1 MEDNME
7 VPPQIKR
14 TFCDP
19 TDCSR
24 PGFPVL
30 HYLPVFTQTHVH
42 WMGDTMQPSHSLW
55 SPSPLALNLSQHHCH
70 SNESELHIRWLKYWS
85 FSFSVSSSNEYSRL
99 ISFRI
104 NWFDLLAV
112 QEFSP
117 APQFES
123 INSSTFRLLN
133 GSTLTSVHDYW
144 KNHSFDLMDLCWQSN
159 ASPF

>member
-1 MEDNME
+1 
-7 VPPQIKR
+7 
-14 TFCDP
+14 
-19 TDCSR
+19 
-24 PGFPVL
+24 
-30 HYLPVFTQTHVH
+30 
-42 WMGDTMQPSHSLW
+42 MQPSHSLW
-55 SPSPLALNLSQHHCH
+55 SPSPLALNLSQHPCH
-70 SNESELHIRWLKYWS
+70 SNESALHIRWLKYWS

-133 GSTLTSVHDYW
+133 GSTLTSKHNYW
-144 KNHSFDLMDLCWQSN
+144 KETTALTTQTFVGKVTSLLFNMLSRFVIAFFEETSV
-159 ASPF
+159 F

>member
-1 MEDNME
+1 MA
-7 VPPQIKR
+7 KR
-14 TFCDP
+14 RCI
-19 TDCSR
+19 
-24 PGFPVL
+24 V
-30 HYLPVFTQTHVH
+30 VH
-42 WMGDTMQPSHSLW
+42 IYGGILVSHKKD
-55 SPSPLALNLSQHHCH
+55 LALNLSQHPCH
-70 SNESELHIRWLKYWS
+70 SNESALHIRWLKYWS

-144 KNHSFDLMDLCWQSN
+144 KNHSFDLTDLCWQSN
-159 ASPF
+159 VSPF